1 MTEGLPDLSSAAC
14 FRCGSKSLTTFD
26 IVETGRAD
34 SSRVSVRVCGK
45 CHAAW
50 CGADEGQNSD
60 LCAIGIGAVL
70 HALQIVRDM
79 NQVPPFRVNKV
90 YLAPLV
96 APEQTP
102 RGKP

>member
-1 MTEGLPDLSSAAC
+1 MTEGLPDISGVAC
-14 FRCGSKSLTTFD
+14 FECGSKHLVTLD

-34 SSRVSVRVCGK
+34 SSRATVRGK

-50 CGADEGQNSD
+50 CGADEGRNSD
-60 LCAIGIGAVL
+60 LCAMGIGAVL